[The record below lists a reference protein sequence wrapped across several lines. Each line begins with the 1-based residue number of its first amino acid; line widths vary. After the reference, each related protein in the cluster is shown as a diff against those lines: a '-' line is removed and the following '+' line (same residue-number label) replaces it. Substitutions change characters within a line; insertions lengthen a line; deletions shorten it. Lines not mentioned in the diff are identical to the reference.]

1 MNRRDLLI
9 SAGLAPFALQAM
21 SRWSVALAQDGSRI
35 FTLANPTGFPDL
47 DPSTSFSNDGLV
59 LANIYET
66 LTRYVPGTADAPATV
81 APLLAESW
89 QASDDGMIWTFK
101 LRQGVKF
108 HDGAE
113 LTAEA
118 VKGSIDRTMQIGGGA
133 SFIWSAVTAITAPD
147 AQTVVFTLSSAQPL
161 DLIASAGFAGWIIS
175 PAALEKDNAWFN
187 AGNDGGTGP
196 FRIDRYEPGQ
206 RVVATRFA
214 DYWGGTPEAGF
225 DTAVFE
231 VVEDSVLAQS
241 MIESG
246 SADWTYNLPF
256 DNLDGLQANPE
267 LQVVANPSF
276 ENLFALLNTRRA
288 PLDRPRVRQALALAF
303 PYDDVIAAGTAG
315 LGTRSR
321 GILPP
326 GIWGH
331 DPDAPMVMTDLEAAR
346 AILAEEG
353 LAETGLELTLT
364 YVTSDALEALAGEL
378 WKANLETLGITL
390 ILQPMSWEA
399 MWELSK
405 ADPGQAQDILL
416 LYWWATY
423 VTPYDY
429 LLNIFHSEESPIFN
443 LAYYSNPAFDKLI
456 DEAAALSGTDRAKAE
471 EMFKTAQRMVIEDA
485 PAVFILD
492 KPNVHIL
499 RSDVKGYADNPA
511 YGHVVFV
518 NDLSR

>member
-1 MNRRDLLI
+1 MVLPLP
-9 SAGLAPFALQAM
+9 AGSSRNAAQAM
-21 SRWSVALAQDGSRI
+21 GGEGEIIMRTRSLRQV
-35 FTLANPTGFPDL
+35 TLAKKRYRLAMEIKVIDNGPGIPADIRERMFYP
-47 DPSTSFSNDGLV
+47 LV
-59 LANIYET
+59 SG
-66 LTRYVPGTADAPATV
+66 R
-81 APLLAESW
+81 
-89 QASDDGMIWTFK
+89 
-101 LRQGVKF
+101 
-108 HDGAE
+108 
-113 LTAEA
+113 
-118 VKGSIDRTMQIGGGA
+118 
-133 SFIWSAVTAITAPD
+133 
-147 AQTVVFTLSSAQPL
+147 
-161 DLIASAGFAGWIIS
+161 
-175 PAALEKDNAWFN
+175 
-187 AGNDGGTGP
+187 DGG
-196 FRIDRYEPGQ
+196 
-206 RVVATRFA
+206 
-214 DYWGGTPEAGF
+214 
-225 DTAVFE
+225 
-231 VVEDSVLAQS
+231 
-241 MIESG
+241 
-246 SADWTYNLPF
+246 N
-256 DNLDGLQANPE
+256 
-267 LQVVANPSF
+267 
-276 ENLFALLNTRRA
+276 
-288 PLDRPRVRQALALAF
+288 
-303 PYDDVIAAGTAG
+303 G
-315 LGTRSR
+315 LGLT
-321 GILPP
+321 I
-326 GIWGH
+326 
-331 DPDAPMVMTDLEAAR
+331 AR

-353 LAETGLELTLT
+353 LAKTGLELTLT